1 MRFILLRFLAACCL
15 SYFYLSA
22 SMGGALQS
30 DFWVSL
36 DVSDPLQKTVQAF
49 LEKNAGK
56 KLGMVIGR
64 GNVQGIAESR
74 ITIDSLKGLEWLF
87 VDPADTCGSRFFG
100 NWQDES
106 QGNAL
111 KTQWPVNFS
120 LAGLFDAVVIDYGT
134 LEYIGDNGR
143 ENELRRECFEKMT
156 ALKVVLLNG
165 MVVSKEWFDSEQSFY
180 RWLMAN
186 KSPEVEKMAEKY
198 ISKIELAKYQHRGRL
213 IKGLNDAKKA
223 LKAGGMLI
231 IPAGGVIQDRHLKG
245 ILCWNG
251 VRSLKRFSP
260 PNSDALPESPV
271 LPENAPGM
279 GAYYG
284 DYYEIILYKKRR
296 KI

>member
-1 MRFILLRFLAACCL
+1 M
-15 SYFYLSA
+15 A
-22 SMGGALQS
+22 S
-30 DFWVSL
+30 
-36 DVSDPLQKTVQAF
+36 K
-49 LEKNAGK
+49 
-56 KLGMVIGR
+56 I
-64 GNVQGIAESR
+64 
-74 ITIDSLKGLEWLF
+74 
-87 VDPADTCGSRFFG
+87 
-100 NWQDES
+100 
-106 QGNAL
+106 
-111 KTQWPVNFS
+111 S

-143 ENELRRECFEKMT
+143 VNNLASKYIEKMT

-165 MVVSKEWFDSEQSFY
+165 MVASKEWFDSEQTFY
-180 RWLMAN
+180 RWLKAHRPIEAVAI
-186 KSPEVEKMAEKY
+186 SQKY
-198 ISKIELAKYQHRGRL
+198 NAMIEHAKFRQRRLL

-223 LKAGGMLI
+223 LKAGGTLI

-284 DYYEIILYKKRR
+284 DYYEIVISP
-296 KI
+296 